1 MCESLVYYLEQH
13 TPLIHFQS
21 GEQGAGLRASE
32 IKPRFDRFLHQK
44 YGDKLLPY
52 KKMKDKDALDYRLEI
67 INRKSTNLKD
77 FNESIIS
84 EEDKYFLQIEEIIL
98 VFNTNYKEINKMI
111 NDSIFDFFEYN
122 NFGYRKSKG
131 YGSFSVKEEYI
142 KNENISNKD
151 RLKNIENFHRNIR
164 KNIEKKSGDVA
175 LSKNIK
181 KFLDDYDSMEK
192 SDNIVVNLKEELDSK
207 KLSMSRDLLGL
218 ATHESWCAN
227 ENGNRKLDYSVK
239 KECFDKNI
247 ARYESPI
254 LYKITKE
261 DNEYKTYIY
270 LKDLE
275 KTIEKLKFNVN
286 IYHKENDENEEFDE
300 DKKIIKLEAEVKGDL
315 DILKEIKNIKNKN
328 FKIKTINNK
337 LPKCYFE
344 KLELIELKKGKTR

>member
-84 EEDKYFLQIEEIIL
+84 EEDKYFLKIEEIIL
-98 VFNTNYKEINKMI
+98 VFNINYKELNEMI
-111 NDSIFDFFEYN
+111 DSAIAEFFEYN

-131 YGSFSVKEEYI
+131 YGSFSVHRGEKI
-142 KNENISNKD
+142 KNTKPLNKD
-151 RLKNIENFHRNIR
+151 KLQ
-164 KNIEKKSGDVA
+164 NIEKFHKKLRKHIEGKIGDLA

-181 KFLDDYDSMEK
+181 DFLDEYDGSEKKDYVIDKFEK
-192 SDNIVVNLKEELDSK
+192 QLENK
-207 KLSMSRDLLGL
+207 KITMSRDLLGL

-227 ENGNRKLDYSVK
+227 NNGKRKLDYSVE
-239 KECFDKNI
+239 KECYEID
-247 ARYESPI
+247 RYESPI
-254 LYKITKE
+254 LYKITNKK
-261 DNEYKTYIY
+261 NIYIY
-270 LKDLE
+270 LKNSE
-275 KTIEKLKFNVN
+275 KTIEELNFSVN
-286 IYHKENDENEEFDE
+286 IYRKENDE

-315 DILKEIKNIKNKN
+315 DILKEIESIINKN
-328 FKIKTINNK
+328 FEVGILPEYYFSENKKGNNK
-337 LPKCYFE
+337 
-344 KLELIELKKGKTR
+344 